1 MFLPLLLATGF
12 SLLAAAPV
20 SAAPTAPRSS
30 AHPRLFLGP
39 DEVPALRARAATPAF
54 APVLDAIR
62 SMIKGGDPF
71 GAGNRKTRGNEAALF
86 LATGDRAF
94 ADRARDELLSD
105 IAQTKIWANPSFK
118 ALSRASLARG
128 GAMTYDLCH
137 DAWVGQTVP
146 ASVVWNG
153 TSYQLPADLVGK
165 DLNATVSRALL
176 ESALALVKSGGKD
189 WPGNGK
195 PGNNWNGVRYGTA
208 LLALLA
214 CDEPADATRPA
225 FETSLRILRQ
235 YLQAAYS
242 TDPAARGWNP
252 EGYGYTFYPAQFTYP
267 AAIALA
273 RLRDIRL
280 ADETPAFRAS
290 FAALYHG
297 LLALPQR
304 HPGGYLGLHP
314 DFTDDNA
321 DWIGEGVANLAFAFA
336 PVDQLPALR
345 WIYRRTFG
353 ELGDRS
359 YDTASAGGLFAL
371 LYLDPAAS
379 GENPASQPS
388 FGLNFSDPYHGF
400 YSFRKAFGEPA
411 GADVLAEFMTKT
423 HLTQGGHAA
432 PDGMGFRLWGL
443 GVPWTCGS
451 GRTTDPAGQ
460 CTIFSGEPEDA
471 VSQSQ
476 VHRVLDSYL
485 RPAGGGTLVAKAQPF
500 SDTGVRD
507 HTRRFLVDYR
517 ADTGAEAAFLVAD
530 TSSNGRIWR
539 LNTPGLLADS
549 TAYNTITH
557 EGDMFTITNQST
569 GNRLVARVLCPAH
582 PVFRTGTFKRGSPM
596 SVPLGLGRDKGAE
609 ATENAW
615 IDFRSDDGTFVVAFT
630 LLRAGQPVPNIAST
644 VADGTRTVKIG
655 RASYSVSGDTV
666 RVSGWERPLL
676 EVAEPAPGQVFSG
689 GEQSVSI
696 VGRATWTGGPV
707 ASVSVSVNG
716 CPAFPAD
723 LAGDAWRAKTPPLP
737 PGRHEA
743 FIRASDPAGET
754 SEKTVSFRIS
764 RTRPPELHLAS
775 PEPGSTLPAD
785 KPVEFRGT
793 VSDPDGPLPAAVELV
808 GDDGK
813 ALATARP
820 AADGSW
826 NITLPPAGFV
836 PGRHSFILRSADSV
850 GDVGELPPLTL
861 IASRRFSDGS
871 PFGDLAAWTRE
882 REWRVS
888 LEDDG
893 GNLRYTIVPSE
904 AYRLRR
910 AMSFLADRTVTGD
923 FRARFKIRLR
933 TRSSVFQLRFGRD
946 AFLTFGGSGAPAS
959 APPGLGFSSPSGE
972 SVIGRWTRPLLP
984 DLEWHIVEASR
995 TGEKL
1000 EIQLDGHPYFSATLS
1015 AERTLS
1021 TSPADL
1027 VAWDKRNGP
1036 EGRQGGALSRFWGSG
1051 PFGFGCPFADQ
1062 SHVQMDDFEFSE
1074 QTP

>member
-1 MFLPLLLATGF
+1 MIRAIFV
-12 SLLAAAPV
+12 AAALQ
-20 SAAPTAPRSS
+20 SGFAMQEEAS
-30 AHPRLFLGP
+30 AHPRLFFGGA
-39 DEVPALRARAATPAF
+39 EVQALRTRAATPAF

-71 GAGNRKTRGNEAALF
+71 GAGNRKTRGNEATLF

-94 ADRARDELLSD
+94 AGRARDELLAD
-105 IAQTKIWANPSFK
+105 IAQTEIWANPSFK

-128 GAMTYDLCH
+128 GAITYDLCH
-137 DAWVGQTVP
+137 DAWIGQTVP

-153 TSYQLPADLVGK
+153 TTYQLPADLVGK
-165 DLNATVSRALL
+165 DLNATISRALL

-195 PGNNWNGVRYGTA
+195 PGNNWNGVRYGAA

-214 CDEPADATRPA
+214 CDEPAEETRPA

-267 AAIALA
+267 AALALA
-273 RLRDIRL
+273 RLRGIRL
-280 ADETPAFRAS
+280 ADEVPAFRLS

-297 LLALPQR
+297 LIALPQR
-304 HPGGYLGLHP
+304 HPGGFLGLHP

-321 DWIGEGVANLAFAFA
+321 DWIGEGVANLAFAFVPA
-336 PVDQLPALR
+336 DQLPSLR
-345 WIYRRTFG
+345 WIYRRAFG
-353 ELGDRS
+353 DLGDRS

-371 LYLDPAAS
+371 LFLDPAAPA
-379 GENPASQPS
+379 ENPATQPA
-388 FGLNFSDPYHGF
+388 FGLNYSDPYHGF

-411 GADVLAEFMTKT
+411 GADVIAQFMGKTILA
-423 HLTQGGHAA
+423 QGGHAA
-432 PDGMGFRLWGL
+432 PDGLGFRLWGL

-451 GRTTDPAGQ
+451 GRTTNPAGQ
-460 CTIFSGEPEDA
+460 CAVFSGEPDDA
-471 VSQSQ
+471 VAQSQ

-485 RPAGGGTLVAKAQPF
+485 RPAGGGTIVAKAQPF

-530 TSSNGRIWR
+530 TSANGQIWR
-539 LNTPGLLADS
+539 LNTPGLLADG
-549 TAYNTITH
+549 TPYNTITH
-557 EGDMFTITNQST
+557 EGDMFTITNQAT
-569 GNRLVARVLCPAH
+569 GNRLVARVLHPAH

-609 ATENAW
+609 LAENSW
-615 IDFRSDDGTFVVAFT
+615 IDFRSDDGAFVVAFA
-630 LLRAGQPVPNIAST
+630 LLRAGQPVPEIAST
-644 VADGTRTVKIG
+644 VAGGTRTVKIG
-655 RASYSVSGDTV
+655 RAAYTVNGDAVS
-666 RVSGWERPLL
+666 VSGWERPLL
-676 EVAEPAPGQVFSG
+676 EITGPVKGRVFSG
-689 GEQSVSI
+689 GEQAI
-696 VGRATWTGGPV
+696 DIFGNATWSGGSV

-716 CPAFPAD
+716 GPEFPAN
-723 LAGDAWRAKTPPLP
+723 LAGKTWSAKTPPLL

-743 FIRASDPAGET
+743 LVRATDPAGEA
-754 SEKTVSFRIS
+754 SEEPVSFRIT
-764 RTRPPELHLAS
+764 RTRPPELRLAS
-775 PEPGSTLPAD
+775 PASGSTLPAD
-785 KPVEFRGT
+785 SPVDFRGT
-793 VSDPDGPLPAAVELV
+793 VSDPDGPVPAAVELM
-808 GDDGK
+808 GENGK
-813 ALATARP
+813 VLASTHP

-826 NITLPPAGFV
+826 SMALPPAHFA
-836 PGRHSFILRSADSV
+836 PGRHSFILRSADSA
-850 GDVGELPPLTL
+850 GDIAELAPATL
-861 IASRRFSDGS
+861 IASRRFSDSG

-888 LEDDG
+888 LEDDA

-910 AMSFLADRTVTGD
+910 AMSYLADRTVTGD

-933 TRSSVFQLRFGRD
+933 TASSVFQLRFGRD
-946 AFLTFGGSGAPAS
+946 SFLTFAGGGASAS
-959 APPGLGFSSPSGE
+959 APPGLGFSAPSGE
-972 SVIGRWTRPLLP
+972 SVIGRWLRPLLP
-984 DLEWHIVEASR
+984 DLEWHIVEVAR
-995 TGEKL
+995 TGDKL
-1000 EIQLDGHPYFSATLS
+1000 EIQLDGHPCFSATLGADLSVS
-1015 AERTLS
+1015 AL
-1021 TSPADL
+1021 PADL

-1036 EGRQGGALSRFWGSG
+1036 EGRRGGALSRFWAAG